1 MEDNEVTSETEYEP
15 PSKKHRVAEASHD
28 VDAQSED
35 SGNEEEDES
44 STSEMNETGELEDN
58 MAYQEWLE
66 MAMTA
71 TEESRNEKCKKYI
84 SNGMSEDDAKEK
96 AHDGLGIE
104 SINVDENTPTYI
116 SVSWSTDAGSSWD
129 HYMVDIVPPSGYSL
143 NGYPINTTDTSYQIT
158 GLSPEEEYTITV
170 KPWSSGS
177 AGDAANTTVFT
188 EAIAEGEILVS
199 DVTSSSAYIQWRA
212 VEGVIFYTIVT
223 EPSDA
228 IGHLGGILEE
238 EVGLTILLP
247 GTVFNVTLQNGQTF
261 SSLASTEIR
270 SAPGSPV
277 NVTLD
282 QIGSTEATISW
293 TPPTTPRDA
302 YEVYVINNSTNERLL
317 AATIRPEEVNECT
330 VNGLS
335 RAWVYRFE
343 VGTLLDA
350 SNSFAL
356 QRSDMNSNP
365 SVLGR
370 TGPEAPLGVFVSS
383 ITDVSVSLTLTP
395 PSSPHDG
402 YELYKLNP
410 TDNHRTLVSNLTR
423 ENGMIYETD
432 IVGLVPATLY
442 YVEVGTFL
450 NAEGS
455 FPLQMSEEYAA
466 VTFQTELQMVIAV
479 VGLISGVLAVDGAV
493 NSAGQPGDDPVE
505 GEIHF
510 VALFPGGT
518 WEGLEIAGRMAVD
531 DINSNPN
538 ILKNYTLVMHVDYTN
553 PTSPNK
559 PNQGLAAS
567 AFYQRLYNGPP
578 KSFLIG
584 GFYSED
590 SGILCETVKY
600 WNVIQVSYI
609 FS

>member
-1 MEDNEVTSETEYEP
+1 MVMRP
-15 PSKKHRVAEASHD
+15 V
-28 VDAQSED
+28 
-35 SGNEEEDES
+35 S
-44 STSEMNETGELEDN
+44 STGCFS
-58 MAYQEWLE
+58 
-66 MAMTA
+66 
-71 TEESRNEKCKKYI
+71 
-84 SNGMSEDDAKEK
+84 
-96 AHDGLGIE
+96 
-104 SINVDENTPTYI
+104 
-116 SVSWSTDAGSSWD
+116 
-129 HYMVDIVPPSGYSL
+129 
-143 NGYPINTTDTSYQIT
+143 
-158 GLSPEEEYTITV
+158 
-170 KPWSSGS
+170 
-177 AGDAANTTVFT
+177 

-212 VEGVIFYTIVT
+212 VEGVIFYMIVT

-228 IGHLGGILEE
+228 IGPLGGIFEE

-247 GTVFNVTLQNGQTF
+247 GTVFNVTVQNGIT
-261 SSLASTEIR
+261 SSNLASTQIR

-330 VNGLS
+330 VNGLSRAWVYKFEVGTLLDASNSFALQRSDMNSNPSVLGRTEAIAEGEILVSDVTSSSAYIEWRAVEGVIFYTIVTEPSDAIGPLGGIFEEEVGLTILLPGTVFNVTVQNGQSSSNLASTQIRSAPGSPVNVTLDQIGSTEATISWTPPTTPRDAYEVYVINNSTNERLLAATIRPEEDNECTVNSLS

-466 VTFQTELQMVIAV
+466 VTFQTVPRVYDTLR
-479 VGLISGVLAVDGAV
+479 ISSGSCLLDLRSVRQVYD
-493 NSAGQPGDDPVE
+493 
-505 GEIHF
+505 
-510 VALFPGGT
+510 
-518 WEGLEIAGRMAVD
+518 
-531 DINSNPN
+531 
-538 ILKNYTLVMHVDYTN
+538 TL
-553 PTSPNK
+553 
-559 PNQGLAAS
+559 
-567 AFYQRLYNGPP
+567 RL
-578 KSFLIG
+578 S
-584 GFYSED
+584 
-590 SGILCETVKY
+590 SGSCLLDLRSIP
-600 WNVIQVSYI
+600 
-609 FS
+609 